1 MKKWACVLIVVLL
14 LCGCTEE
21 FGKLEQIPVLD
32 VNVEDRDQVA
42 AALGIQKGK
51 IREVI
56 YMRVDNLPEP
66 TPGDQSD
73 SERITVENVVRS
85 KPVCLSQKMRDL
97 QYQNPSAAS
106 ASYTLQNKERNHYWH
121 AQVANG
127 ISLDVET
134 VKRALGYDVEG
145 TVEGPG
151 DVQIELQ
158 PGETAEVI
166 TIPIC
171 ECYTFEVYKKTLL
184 GEKKLVGEGCAY
196 RIVGYYTFVC
206 EY

>member
-106 ASYTLQNKERNHYWH
+106 ASNT
-121 AQVANG
+121 
-127 ISLDVET
+127 
-134 VKRALGYDVEG
+134 
-145 TVEGPG
+145 
-151 DVQIELQ
+151 
-158 PGETAEVI
+158 
-166 TIPIC
+166 
-171 ECYTFEVYKKTLL
+171 
-184 GEKKLVGEGCAY
+184 
-196 RIVGYYTFVC
+196 
-206 EY
+206 